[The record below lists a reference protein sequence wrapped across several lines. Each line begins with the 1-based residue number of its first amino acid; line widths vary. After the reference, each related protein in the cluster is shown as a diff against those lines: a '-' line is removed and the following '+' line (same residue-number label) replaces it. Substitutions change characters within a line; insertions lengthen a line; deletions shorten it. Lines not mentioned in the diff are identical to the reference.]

1 MFDYTTALNQLT
13 QSNNGVNRLAAMIGA
28 KNFARNDRTQSVSFR
43 FARGAKNKANY
54 IEIKL
59 AADDLYNVEFGKIHG
74 MNYRVIETLA
84 GVYAEDLKRIFES
97 ETGLYL
103 SL

>member
-1 MFDYTTALNQLT
+1 MDATTTFNQLT
-13 QSNNGVNRLAAMIGA
+13 QSENGVNRLVSMIGA
-28 KNFARNDRTQSVSFR
+28 KHLSFSEKDSHVSFK
-43 FARGAKNKANY
+43 FMRGAKNKANY
-54 IEIKL
+54 LKIML
-59 AADDLYNVEFGKIHG
+59 TPADTYTLEFGKIHG
-74 MNYRVIETLA
+74 LKYRVIETLA